1 MRLQR
6 RIVYRLG
13 CSGPD
18 GAEGDARAMTSTA
31 TTTESPAPIVSVED
45 LGPCL
50 KRLRI
55 EAPAEAVDRELEAAL
70 EALASEAQLPGFR
83 KGKVPRRLLERR
95 FGQFSR
101 DEAKQRIISQAYRK
115 ALEEHELRVVGDP
128 ELSDEI
134 AALEVEPGKP
144 LTFSVDV
151 EVAPDVAL
159 PDLSD
164 VTVVRP
170 LVEITP
176 EMVERELDRLR
187 ADHGSL
193 EDRDVAERGDY
204 ATGRGVMRV
213 EGEEEPVLDIP
224 GAVIRIPTEDEGEEG
239 MILGVKVEDFAAQVG
254 SPQPGQTVTVKT
266 VGPEHHED
274 ERVRGKA
281 LTIEFTVEKV
291 YRVHPATAEETA
303 QALGLGDADQLRSII
318 TQRLEQR
325 VLLEQ
330 QAAMRAQLADALLER
345 VEMELPQRL
354 TAAQAARNLERR
366 RLELLQQGASDEE
379 IERAL
384 AELRAASDEA
394 AARELKLFFLLDAA
408 ARELD
413 IEVTE
418 QEVAGAVAQIA
429 ASRGLRPADVR
440 AELARTGRLHGVAQQ
455 IREHKT
461 LDALLAQA
469 NVEEMSAE
477 EFNQRR
483 SEQAE
488 DAGKTE
494 TTKKKKTASRG
505 ARKKSSRKK
514 P

>member
-1 MRLQR
+1 
-6 RIVYRLG
+6 
-13 CSGPD
+13 
-18 GAEGDARAMTSTA
+18 MTSAASTTA
-31 TTTESPAPIVSVED
+31 EPPTVAVED

-55 EAPAEAVDRELEAAL
+55 EVPAEAVDQEIEAAL
-70 EALASEAQLPGFR
+70 ETLASEAQLPGFR
-83 KGKVPRRLLERR
+83 KGHVPRKLLERR
-95 FGQFSR
+95 FGAFTR
-101 DEAKQRIISQAYRK
+101 DEAKQRIVSQAYRK

-128 ELSDEI
+128 ELGEEI
-134 AALEVEPGKP
+134 AQLEVEPGKP

-193 EDRDVAERGDY
+193 EDREAAEPGDY

-213 EGEEEPVLDIP
+213 EAEEEPVLDIP
-224 GAVIRIPTEDEGEEG
+224 GAVIRIPTEDEGQEG
-239 MILGVKVEDFAAQVG
+239 MILGVKVEDFAQQVG
-254 SPQPGQTVTVKT
+254 SPQPGQTVTVRT

-274 ERVRGKA
+274 ERVRGRE
-281 LTIEFTVEKV
+281 LTIEFTVDKV

-366 RLELLQQGASDEE
+366 RLELLQRGAGDEE
-379 IERAL
+379 IEEAL

-408 ARELD
+408 ARELG

-469 NVEEMSAE
+469 NVEEMSVE
-477 EFNQRR
+477 EYNQRR
-483 SEQAE
+483 RQRDEGAAAPS
-488 DAGKTE
+488 KKK
-494 TTKKKKTASRG
+494 TKKKTSRKASTKKTASTG
-505 ARKKSSRKK
+505 SKKKKKSTGGKTS
-514 P
+514 